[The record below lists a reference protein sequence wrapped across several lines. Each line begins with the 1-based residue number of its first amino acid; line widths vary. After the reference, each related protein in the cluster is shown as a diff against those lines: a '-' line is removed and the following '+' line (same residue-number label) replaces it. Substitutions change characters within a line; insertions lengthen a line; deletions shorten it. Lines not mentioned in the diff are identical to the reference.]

1 MQPVSYRLPESWP
14 AFHEL
19 LKDGI
24 EVVFGL
30 WGSTA
35 TNARIS
41 IEYLQT
47 NLSVYE
53 TGKIYDVQIDNDS
66 SYLVI
71 RDSKVFGKSI
81 YEDSNTYR
89 QHMMDSCLDSV
100 RQ

>member
-41 IEYLQT
+41 IEY
-47 NLSVYE
+47 
-53 TGKIYDVQIDNDS
+53 
-66 SYLVI
+66 
-71 RDSKVFGKSI
+71 F
-81 YEDSNTYR
+81 
-89 QHMMDSCLDSV
+89 
-100 RQ
+100 